1 MAAEPSLVPV
11 AGAPLAS
18 PPPPHHPPRT
28 TAGSRAELERR
39 QAGGRTA
46 AVRAEDIQHKRGKLS
61 ARERIDVLLDEG
73 SFVEID
79 ELARHRSTDF
89 GIEKN
94 RPHSDGAITGYG
106 TVDGRQVFVYSQDFT
121 AFGGS
126 LGERHGQK
134 IVKLLDLALKT

>member
-1 MAAEPSLVPV
+1 MAAEPSLVPA
-11 AGAPLAS
+11 AGAPAAS
-18 PPPPHHPPRT
+18 PPPPGHHSRT
-28 TAGSRAELERR
+28 TAGRRAELERR
-39 QAGGRTA
+39 QEEVRTA
-46 AVRAEDIQHKRGKLS
+46 AVGAKGIHHKRGKLS
-61 ARERIDVLLDEG
+61 GRERIDILLDAG

-89 GIEKN
+89 GLEKN
-94 RPHSDGAITGYG
+94 RPHGDGAITGYG

-134 IVKLLDLALKT
+134 IV